1 MDTVK
6 IKRKEKAET
15 SAEKYTIYSVE
26 QAYQHLTELRSEAE
40 QQLYIVTED
49 VLCNIW
55 DALCLSINQ
64 QYRDEYLPYLPH
76 VFDLLKVTENGKD
89 IREYLLFIEEKLIG
103 TLPGD
108 TLPARRAAHTV
119 DILLKQRDTILKKDQ
134 EP

>member
-6 IKRKEKAET
+6 NKA
-15 SAEKYTIYSVE
+15 SIGKNILYSIE
-26 QAYQHLTELRSEAE
+26 EAYQHLVQVRSKTE

-49 VLCNIW
+49 VLYNVW
-55 DALCLSINQ
+55 DALCLSLHQ

-76 VFDLLKVTENGKD
+76 IFDLLKNTENGQE
-89 IREYLLFIEEKLIG
+89 IRDYLEFIEEELIE
-103 TLPGD
+103 TFPGD
-108 TLPARRAAHTV
+108 TLPARRAARTV

>member
-1 MDTVK
+1 MNTTK
-6 IKRKEKAET
+6 TKNKA
-15 SAEKYTIYSVE
+15 SVGKNKLYSIE
-26 QAYQHLTELRSEAE
+26 EAYQHLVQERSEAE

-49 VLCNIW
+49 VLYNIW
-55 DALCLSINQ
+55 DALCLSLSQ

-76 VFDLLKVTENGKD
+76 VFDLLKVTENGQD
-89 IREYLLFIEEKLIG
+89 IHDYLLFIEEKLIG

-119 DILLKQRDTILKKDQ
+119 DILLKQRDAILKKDQ